1 VTLSAT
7 GTRDASHSETI
18 TVLDGKAAYQVSNIS
33 DYTLEMYSFYYNE
46 LINELTDETD
56 MGVIEEDET
65 TDTFYTNR
73 DELMLAFYA
82 EGTLFMVAEPFNI
95 TAYTENTY
103 TISNST
109 QVIII
114 DKAFKQSRM
123 TVEEV
128 FK

>member
-1 VTLSAT
+1 
-7 GTRDASHSETI
+7 
-18 TVLDGKAAYQVSNIS
+18 
-33 DYTLEMYSFYYNE
+33 MYSFYYNE

>member
-1 VTLSAT
+1 
-7 GTRDASHSETI
+7 
-18 TVLDGKAAYQVSNIS
+18 
-33 DYTLEMYSFYYNE
+33 
-46 LINELTDETD
+46 
-56 MGVIEEDET
+56 
-65 TDTFYTNR
+65 
-73 DELMLAFYA
+73 MLAFYA